1 MKKTPNIDSLISL
14 VEEIQ
19 HLQESKELLYELFFT
34 TEEGLLPD
42 IPLRSKI
49 MNCLNFNEDE

>member
-1 MKKTPNIDSLISL
+1 MNKTPNIDSLISL

-19 HLQESKELLYELFFT
+19 HLQESKELLYELFIT
-34 TEEGLLPD
+34 TDRGLQPD
-42 IPLRSKI
+42 LPLRSKI